1 MLVSKPTSI
10 FNIQYLESSISSF
23 QSHISYHKG
32 VLVNISKRDKKILT
46 IGGLAVAAF
55 LFITYVISP
64 FFESEQEIRDKTE
77 QREGLLKKYEK
88 IINQKSEV
96 EKNLA
101 QMKRKLAKIKGKLL
115 KGSTPSLA
123 AAEMQKMLEKI
134 SKVHDLE
141 LKSVKVKE
149 AEKEGDF
156 LVIPLELRLTTDLN
170 RTTKFLTD
178 LEKNQKY
185 LIIPQLK
192 ISVKNQRDPK
202 EVIVTIVVSGF
213 FMEEGTKD
221 KKDV

>member
-1 MLVSKPTSI
+1 M
-10 FNIQYLESSISSF
+10 
-23 QSHISYHKG
+23 
-32 VLVNISKRDKKILT
+32 NISKRDKKILT

-55 LFITYVISP
+55 LFITYVITP

-77 QREGLLKKYEK
+77 QREILLKKYEK

-101 QMKRKLAKIKGKLL
+101 QMKRNLSKIKGKLL

-170 RTTKFLTD
+170 RTRKFLTD

-213 FMEEGTKD
+213 FMEEGTKN